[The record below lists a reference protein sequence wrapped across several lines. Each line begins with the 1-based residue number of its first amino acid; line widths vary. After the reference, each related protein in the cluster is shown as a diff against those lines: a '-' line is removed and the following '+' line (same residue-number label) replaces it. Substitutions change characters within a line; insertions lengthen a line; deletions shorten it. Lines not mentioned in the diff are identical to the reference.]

1 MTGLLASV
9 RNLAE
14 ARLALAG
21 GADIIDLKEPWAGA
35 LGAVPTARILEI
47 RSALGPGARLSATI
61 GDHPM
66 HPQNLA
72 AAVAT
77 TAATGV
83 DYVKVGFFPGGDRRG
98 CIAALAET
106 AAQGVSIVAVL
117 FAELGIDLALLNRL
131 QGAGVRGAMLDTA
144 SKGAGLCEH
153 LKLPQLALFV
163 QRCRKHD
170 LLCGLAGSLRLAD
183 IPPLLTLEPDY
194 LGFRGAL
201 CNGDRRGR
209 LDRAALAAV
218 RANIPLHSS
227 QRASAS

>member
-1 MTGLLASV
+1 MTGLLASA

-35 LGAVPTARILEI
+35 LGAVPTARMREI
-47 RSALGPGARLSATI
+47 RSALGPGVRLSATI

-66 HPQNLA
+66 HPQSLA
-72 AAVAT
+72 TAVTT

-83 DYVKVGFFPGGDRRG
+83 DYVKVGFFAGGDREG
-98 CIAALAET
+98 CIATLA
-106 AAQGVSIVAVL
+106 AAAARGVAIVAVL
-117 FAELGIDLALLNRL
+117 FADLGIDLALLDAL
-131 QGAGVRGAMLDTA
+131 HGAGARGAMLDTA
-144 SKGAGLCEH
+144 RKGTGLCQQ
-153 LKLPQLALFV
+153 LKSQQLAVFV
-163 QRCRKHD
+163 QRCRERD

-183 IPPLLTLEPDY
+183 IPPLLALAPDY

-209 LDRAALAAV
+209 LDAAALAAV
-218 RANIPLHSS
+218 RAGIPLRSG
-227 QRASAS
+227 QCASVS

>member
-21 GADIIDLKEPWAGA
+21 GADIIDLKEPWKGA
-35 LGAVPTARILEI
+35 LGAVPTARMCEI

-66 HPQNLA
+66 HPQSLA

-83 DYVKVGFFPGGDRRG
+83 DYVKVGFFAGGDRDG
-98 CIAALAET
+98 CIAALAAT
-106 AAQGVSIVAVL
+106 AARGVAIVAVL
-117 FAELGIDLALLNRL
+117 FADLGIDLALLDTL

-144 SKGAGLCEH
+144 SKGTGLRQQ
-153 LKLPQLALFV
+153 LKSPQLSLFV
-163 QRCRKHD
+163 QRCRERD

-183 IPPLLTLEPDY
+183 IPTLLALGPDY

-209 LDRAALAAV
+209 LDASALAAV
-218 RANIPLHSS
+218 RAAIPPHCGEC
-227 QRASAS
+227 ASAS